1 MNPQFYE
8 QSIYDKGGNIYNG
21 EQTEWKKLFANYISL
36 EGKEIFANYISDM
49 KLIAKY
55 TKNLLESTSKTKQNK
70 TLDLKTGREY

>member
-21 EQTEWKKLFANYISL
+21 EQTEWKKL
-36 EGKEIFANYISDM
+36 FANYISDM